1 MNLTSIFS
9 FLAATAECNIF
20 KDPNAN
26 ETFVQILGT
35 ARLVVRILQILIPVA
50 LIIWGTI
57 DLGKAVIAGKDDDIK
72 KGRSTFV
79 KRLVAAVIVF
89 LVPFIVRTVMGL
101 VSDGPWK
108 QCWDDASNQSI
119 INNSTL
125 KGDV

>member
-1 MNLTSIFS
+1 MNLASIFS
-9 FLAATAECNIF
+9 FLAATVECNIF

-57 DLGKAVIAGKDDDIK
+57 DLGKGVIAGEEK
-72 KGRSTFV
+72 KIAENRKLFV

-89 LVPFIVRTVMGL
+89 LVPFIVRTVMGF